1 MFFDLEND
9 FIVLKTFGIQELHT
23 SSNFIIPFR
32 CRIFATFF
40 LKNENYV
47 SIFERN

>member
-9 FIVLKTFGIQELHT
+9 FMVLKLFGIQVLHT
-23 SSNFIIPFR
+23 GSNFIIPFR
-32 CRIFATFF
+32 CRSFATFF
-40 LKNENYV
+40 LKNENNV